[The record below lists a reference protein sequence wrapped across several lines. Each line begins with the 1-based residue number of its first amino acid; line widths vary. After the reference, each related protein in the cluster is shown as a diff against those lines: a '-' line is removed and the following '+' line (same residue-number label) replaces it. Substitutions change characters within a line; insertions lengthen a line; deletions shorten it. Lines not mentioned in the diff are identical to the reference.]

1 MPDENKTEIQA
12 NLNVTSEGVDKVA
25 EQLGKLSTS
34 LDEIAKKVVDVSEK
48 FEKLGKNANIKIDS
62 HDVNIPKKRSRLAYG
77 KFDYTYASRSS
88 FDRVN
93 ANILSQRINE
103 QLKLEEEKLRENN
116 RLLTERAKLL
126 EKDNA
131 NYKQILDNK
140 TRDSK
145 TRARNAKTNA
155 QVAQN
160 TKKRTELNEGW
171 LKYRAAHPELFTRQQ
186 GQASYELGNFLL
198 TGGNHVLKSGLLGGS
213 VLGSGMEI
221 TGAFI
226 KNGQFAMFG
235 TALGLAVKNVTDFAK
250 ATKEAYSQI
259 EAVKTQLSVV
269 MGSDVQSGMMYE
281 EIAKYA
287 VKSPFGIEQTSELA
301 ILLKQSGVYAT
312 DLMNTLKMLGDTAGG
327 NMEKMK
333 RIANNYAQIVS
344 IGKASMLDMRQFA
357 YAGIPIFEAVSKELG
372 VSQAQLRKLISD
384 GKVTSNIIEKV
395 FKDLTGI
402 NGIFQNAT
410 SKGAETL
417 KARLQNL
424 EDIKQTSLA
433 QAGEFAFNFGKTYNR
448 DSYSSRSISL
458 LEKMYD
464 SVKNVFLL
472 QNIQRDVNNI
482 ATRDDALTRLKALRS
497 QAKEDGDKNLVEYYD
512 RQIKEILKT
521 RDIEKERASLN
532 AAYINY
538 TEYNKKVDA
547 LERAYGTSNPIL
559 KGINGAVGIGYELSK
574 GVYKLVRP
582 VSTGTS
588 LAQSAMGEVASV
600 TSGQPLIVVD
610 ATIENIK
617 DSSGKISEYW
627 SLMTMNT
634 KTISDKMILASK
646 QVATELSQQKGYD
659 YINKAA
665 GRNDS
670 GASISSEIRQ
680 LVEKLPENEK
690 KQQDKLMALYKQTI
704 DDAKK
709 IFLTQN
715 SNGVID
721 FSKINVNDL
730 LKFAEK
736 GYFTGEKLA
745 VTENKSL
752 AQMKED
758 KRIIAEQSLQAN
770 KFSEELFQGL
780 LKDFSL
786 NPSMLK
792 YVQKLQLKLDNM
804 YFDPIANFRMDDTEY
819 LNKFDEA
826 FSDRMTFLDSELAKA
841 ISLGEKEKINVLK
854 QVQLLFS
861 LSTLRLSANTDIK
874 DTDVNDLR
882 DLKDK
887 KSSVNIPL
895 WKRLLGNA
903 TGISPNVINST
914 KDTLEAYRDDMAVRN
929 TAKNVFSTILQNGG
943 NVKDIQKLL
952 GVSGERKEF
961 SDGSKTFQIDWKKT
975 SKNLEEFSLRLSA
988 STKIVDAY
996 KTGLESQLKTYEDL
1010 LANAVTASETTDI
1023 NGIKT
1028 KTVSA
1033 SKWGELTKDQGD
1045 QLVNAFGEK
1054 IKTISGEEVSY
1065 IKDGIAYDKQGNK
1078 LQEQQVILTGN
1089 LFEWLETELPK
1100 LRDSIKEAKKQ
1111 SDINSL
1117 LGEFTE
1123 NLGKQDIFQKL
1134 LLKAT
1139 PEQARYIIGNRDS
1152 VIKNVLE
1159 NIDFSGSTIKN
1170 YNDLF
1175 AIQQGKFGENSQYV
1189 EVDADDILN
1198 KATELFFENLAE
1210 ASKSP
1215 STWYNYENYSKK
1227 ESALDIYSKS
1237 TVPAV
1242 GDKGLW
1248 GNIKDSFASYS
1259 FLGKLLSNQGLDI
1272 KSWDEAVSIKAQDE
1286 NLRKQVEADNPNA
1299 DKIKELPKL
1308 YEEAADKAM
1317 KLALANKEIGAAIS
1331 NAAVQMTDLSKAV
1344 GGQLLTSTFSSLG
1357 KALVTGASA
1366 SEDMEENLRNAC
1378 SQMVS
1383 GIGAAMTTAGFQI
1396 AGAAAA
1402 SQQWGMVAA
1411 GLGLAAAGGFTSG
1424 IGGALSSVSSADP
1437 KEFEYNANDQYE
1449 KLESLKDQLVQILEQ
1464 AQSDAQYYETTLRH
1478 KQAVGT
1484 TGNISATSVHD
1495 ALIDTN
1501 GKIITTDPKDY
1512 LIATKNP
1519 KQLVGGG
1526 NVTVQPQITIMPV
1539 NNSRADVN
1547 VRTEQNI
1554 NSDGSVEVIAYIEDA
1569 VGNYIASSRSDDA
1582 FNARQFRINGHQSVM

>member
-62 HDVNIPKKRSRLAYG
+62 HDVNIPKNRSRLAYG
-77 KFDYTYASRSS
+77 KFDYTYASGSS

-93 ANILSQRINE
+93 ANILSRRINE

-160 TKKRTELNEGW
+160 TKKRTELNEEW

-221 TGAFI
+221 AGAFV
-226 KNGQFAMFG
+226 KNGKFAMLG
-235 TALGLAVKNVTDFAK
+235 TALGLAAKIVTDFAK

-259 EAVKTQLSVV
+259 EAVKIQLSVV
-269 MGSDVQSGMMYE
+269 MGGDVQSGMMYE

-424 EDIKQTSLA
+424 KDIKQTFLD
-433 QAGEFAFNFGKTYNR
+433 QAGEFAFNIGKTYNR
-448 DSYSSRSISL
+448 DSYFSRGISL

-472 QNIQRDVNNI
+472 QNIQRDVNSI
-482 ATRDDALTRLKALRS
+482 TTRDDDLTRLKALRS
-497 QAKEDGDKNLVEYYD
+497 QAKEDGNNYLVKYYD

-538 TEYNKKVDA
+538 TEYNKKVNA
-547 LERAYGTSNPIL
+547 A
-559 KGINGAVGIGYELSK
+559 
-574 GVYKLVRP
+574 
-582 VSTGTS
+582 
-588 LAQSAMGEVASV
+588 
-600 TSGQPLIVVD
+600 
-610 ATIENIK
+610 IENIK
-617 DSSGKISEYW
+617 NGSEEISDYW
-627 SLMTMNT
+627 TLMTMNA

-646 QVATELSQQKGYD
+646 QVSTELSQQKGYD
-659 YINKAA
+659 YVNKAA

-736 GYFTGEKLA
+736 GYFTGEKLT
-745 VTENKSL
+745 VTESKSL

-770 KFSEELFQGL
+770 KFFEELFQGL

-792 YVQKLQLKLDNM
+792 YLKKLQLKLDNM
-804 YFDPIANFRMDDTEY
+804 YFDPIANLRMDDTEY
-819 LNKFDEA
+819 LNKFDKA

-841 ISLGEKEKINVLK
+841 NSLGEKEKINVLK

-1100 LRDSIKEAKKQ
+1100 LRGSIKEAKKQ

-1159 NIDFSGSTIKN
+1159 NMDFSGSTIKN

-1175 AIQQGKFGENSQYV
+1175 ANQQGKFGENSQYV
-1189 EVDADDILN
+1189 EADDILN

-1248 GNIKDSFASYS
+1248 GNIKDSFASYG

-1317 KLALANKEIGAAIS
+1317 KLALANKEIGSAIS

>member
-1 MPDENKTEIQA
+1 MADENKTEIQA
-12 NLNVTSEGVDKVA
+12 SLNVTSEGVDKVA

-48 FEKLGKNANIKIDS
+48 FEELGKKSTIKIDS
-62 HDVNIPKKRSRLAYG
+62 HNVNIPKNRSRLAYG
-77 KFDYTYASRSS
+77 KFDYTYASGSS

-93 ANILSQRINE
+93 ANILSRRINE
-103 QLKLEEEKLRENN
+103 QLKLEEEKLKENN

-140 TRDSK
+140 TRDSE
-145 TRARNAKTNA
+145 TRARNAVTNA

-160 TKKRTELNEGW
+160 TKKRTELNEEW

-198 TGGNHVLKSGLLGGS
+198 AGGNHVLKSGMLGGNILGGGMEIAGAF
-213 VLGSGMEI
+213 VKNGPFAMLGSGL
-221 TGAFI
+221 T
-226 KNGQFAMFG
+226 
-235 TALGLAVKNVTDFAK
+235 LATKAVTDFAK
-250 ATKEAYSQI
+250 ATKEAYAQI
-259 EAVKTQLSVV
+259 EAVRTQLSVV
-269 MGSDVQSGMMYE
+269 MGSEVQSGMMYE

-402 NGIFQNAT
+402 NGIFENAT

-433 QAGEFAFNFGKTYNR
+433 QVGEFAFNFGKTYNR
-448 DSYSSRSISL
+448 DSYSSRSINL

-482 ATRDDALTRLKALRS
+482 ATRDDALSRLKMLRS

-512 RQIKEILKT
+512 RQIKEILEK

-532 AAYINY
+532 AAYVNY

-559 KGINGAVGIGYELSK
+559 KWINGSVGIGYEFSK
-574 GVYKLVRP
+574 GALNLVNP
-582 VSTGTS
+582 VTSGTS
-588 LAQSAMGEVASV
+588 LMRVLMGTGASVAS
-600 TSGQPLIVVD
+600 GHPLMAVD
-610 ATIENIK
+610 ASIENIK

-627 SLMTMNT
+627 SLMTMNA
-634 KTISDKMILASK
+634 KTISDQMILASK
-646 QVATELSQQKGYD
+646 QVATELSQQKGFD
-659 YINKAA
+659 YVNKAA

-680 LVEKLPENEK
+680 LIEKLPENEK
-690 KQQDKLMALYKQTI
+690 RQQDKLMVLYKQTI

-709 IFLTQN
+709 IYLTQN

-721 FSKINVNDL
+721 FSKTNVNDL

-736 GYFTGEKLA
+736 GYFTGEKLT

-758 KRIIAEQSLQAN
+758 KRTIAEQTLQSN
-770 KFSEELFQGL
+770 KFAEELFQGL

-792 YVQKLQLKLDNM
+792 YVNRLQLKLNDM
-804 YFDPIANFRMDDTEY
+804 YFDPIANYRMDDTEY

-826 FSDRMTFLDSELAKA
+826 FSDRMAFLDSELAKA
-841 ISLGEKEKINVLK
+841 ISLGETEKINVLK
-854 QVQLLFS
+854 QVQLLFN

-874 DTDVNDLR
+874 DADINELR
-882 DLKDK
+882 DLKT

-914 KDTLEAYRDDMAVRN
+914 KDTLDAYKDDMAVRN

-943 NVKDIQKLL
+943 SVKDIQKLL
-952 GVSGERKEF
+952 GVSGEIKEF
-961 SDGSKTFQIDWKKT
+961 SDGSKAYQIDWKET
-975 SKNLEEFSLRLSA
+975 SKNLKKFSLELSA
-988 STKIVDAY
+988 STKVIDAY
-996 KTGLESQLKTYEDL
+996 KAGLESQLKTYEDL

-1028 KTVSA
+1028 KTLSA
-1033 SKWGELTKDQGD
+1033 SEWGELTKDQGD
-1045 QLVNAFGEK
+1045 QLVNTFGEK
-1054 IKTISGEEVSY
+1054 IKTVAGEEVSY
-1065 IKDGIAYDKQGNK
+1065 IKDGIAYDKKGNE
-1078 LQEQQVILTGN
+1078 LQEQQIILTGN
-1089 LFEWLETELPK
+1089 LFEWLKTELPI
-1100 LRDSIKEAKKQ
+1100 LRKAVKEAKKQ

-1117 LGEFTE
+1117 LGELTE
-1123 NLGKQDIFQKL
+1123 NLGKQDIFEKL
-1134 LLKAT
+1134 LLRAS
-1139 PEQARYIIGNRDS
+1139 PEEARYIIGNRDS
-1152 VIKNVLE
+1152 VIKNVID
-1159 NIDFSGSTIKN
+1159 NMDFSDPESTIKN

-1175 AIQQGKFGENSQYV
+1175 AHQQGKLGNNSEFNEAEEIANEAV
-1189 EVDADDILN
+1189 
-1198 KATELFFENLAE
+1198 KLFFDNLRK
-1210 ASKSP
+1210 ASETP
-1215 STWYNYENYSKK
+1215 STWDDYESYQNKIAGS
-1227 ESALDIYSKS
+1227 DIYGKLA
-1237 TVPAV
+1237 VPAA
-1242 GDKGLW
+1242 GDKGFW
-1248 GNIKDSFASYS
+1248 GNIKDSFASYG
-1259 FLGKLLSNQGLDI
+1259 FLGKAFSNQGLDI
-1272 KSWDEAVSIKAQDE
+1272 KGWDKAVSIKAKDE
-1286 NLRKQVEADNPNA
+1286 NLRKQVKADNPTVN
-1299 DKIKELPKL
+1299 DDMGELSKL

-1331 NAAVQMTDLSKAV
+1331 NAAVQMTELTKAV

-1396 AGAAAA
+1396 AGAGAA
-1402 SQQWGMVAA
+1402 SQQWGIVAA

-1424 IGGALSSVSSADP
+1424 IGGALSSASAADP
-1437 KEFEYNANDQYE
+1437 KEFEYNANNQYE

-1539 NNSRADVN
+1539 NNSRAGVN

-1554 NSDGSVEVIAYIEDA
+1554 NSDGSIEVIAYIEDA
-1569 VGNYIASSRSDDA
+1569 VGSYIASSRSDDA